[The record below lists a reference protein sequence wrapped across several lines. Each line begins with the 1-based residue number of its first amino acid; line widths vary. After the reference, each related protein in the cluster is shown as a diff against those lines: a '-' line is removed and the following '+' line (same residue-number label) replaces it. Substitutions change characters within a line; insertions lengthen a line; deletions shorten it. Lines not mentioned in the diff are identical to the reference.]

1 MDAGA
6 IYHFLFETFTG
17 IGILVAAGLVI
28 SLILCVIMER
38 KTRSVYK
45 DRGPKT
51 DDEWSLFDEEDD
63 EEDDEEEEETAPA
76 KPKAKPAPVDEKK
89 PEIKKATVRRVK

>member
-6 IYHFLFETFTG
+6 IYHFLFETYTG

-28 SLILCVIMER
+28 SLILCVILER

-51 DDEWSLFDEEDD
+51 DDEWSLFDDD
-63 EEDDEEEEETAPA
+63 GDEEEEETAPA
-76 KPKAKPAPVDEKK
+76 KPKAKPAPVEEKK
-89 PEIKKATVRRVK
+89 PEIKKATVRRAK

>member
-6 IYHFLFETFTG
+6 IYHFLFETYTG

-28 SLILCVIMER
+28 SLILCVVMER

-51 DDEWSLFDEEDD
+51 DDEWSLFDDD
-63 EEDDEEEEETAPA
+63 DDEEEEKTSPA
-76 KPKAKPAPVDEKK
+76 KPKAKPAPVEEKK
-89 PEIKKATVRRVK
+89 PEIKKATVRRAK

>member
-6 IYHFLFETFTG
+6 IYHFLFETYTG

-51 DDEWSLFDEEDD
+51 DDEWSLFDGD
-63 EEDDEEEEETAPA
+63 DDEEEEETAPA
-76 KPKAKPAPVDEKK
+76 KPKAKPTPVEEKK
-89 PEIKKATVRRVK
+89 PEIKKATVRRAK

>member
-28 SLILCVIMER
+28 SLILCVILER

-51 DDEWSLFDEEDD
+51 DDEWSLFDDD
-63 EEDDEEEEETAPA
+63 DDEEEEETAPA
-76 KPKAKPAPVDEKK
+76 KPKAKPTPVEEKK
-89 PEIKKATVRRVK
+89 PEIKKATVRRAK

>member
-6 IYHFLFETFTG
+6 IYHFLFETYTG
-17 IGILVAAGLVI
+17 IGILVASGLVI

-51 DDEWSLFDEEDD
+51 DDEWSLFDGG
-63 EEDDEEEEETAPA
+63 DDEEEEETAPA
-76 KPKAKPAPVDEKK
+76 KPKAKPAPVEEKK
-89 PEIKKATVRRVK
+89 PEIKKATVRRAK

>member
-51 DDEWSLFDEEDD
+51 DDEWSLFDDD
-63 EEDDEEEEETAPA
+63 DDEEEEETAPA

-89 PEIKKATVRRVK
+89 PKIKKATVRRVK

>member
-28 SLILCVIMER
+28 SLILCVILER
-38 KTRSVYK
+38 KTRSIYK

-51 DDEWSLFDEEDD
+51 DDEWSLFDDD
-63 EEDDEEEEETAPA
+63 DDEEEEETAPA
-76 KPKAKPAPVDEKK
+76 KPKAKPAPVEEKK
-89 PEIKKATVRRVK
+89 PEIKKATVRRAK

>member
-28 SLILCVIMER
+28 SLILCVILER

-51 DDEWSLFDEEDD
+51 DDEWSLFDDDDD
-63 EEDDEEEEETAPA
+63 EGEEETAPA
-76 KPKAKPAPVDEKK
+76 KPKAKPAPIEEKK
-89 PEIKKATVRRVK
+89 PEIKKATVRRAK

>member
-6 IYHFLFETFTG
+6 IYHFLFETYTG

-51 DDEWSLFDEEDD
+51 DDEWSLFDDD
-63 EEDDEEEEETAPA
+63 DDDEEEEEAAPA
-76 KPKAKPAPVDEKK
+76 KPKAKPAPVEEKK
-89 PEIKKATVRRVK
+89 PEIKKATVRRAK

>member
-1 MDAGA
+1 MDVGA
-6 IYHFLFETFTG
+6 IYHFLFETYTG

-51 DDEWSLFDEEDD
+51 DDEWSLFDDDDD
-63 EEDDEEEEETAPA
+63 EDEEETAPV
-76 KPKAKPAPVDEKK
+76 KPKAKPAPVEEKK
-89 PEIKKATVRRVK
+89 PEIKKATVRRAK

>member
-6 IYHFLFETFTG
+6 IYHFLFETYTG
-17 IGILVAAGLVI
+17 IGILVAAGLAI
-28 SLILCVIMER
+28 SLILCVVMER

-51 DDEWSLFDEEDD
+51 DDEWSLFDDD
-63 EEDDEEEEETAPA
+63 DDEEEEKTAPA
-76 KPKAKPAPVDEKK
+76 KPKAKPAPIEEKK
-89 PEIKKATVRRVK
+89 LEIKKATVRHAK

>member
-6 IYHFLFETFTG
+6 IYHFLFETYTG

-28 SLILCVIMER
+28 SLILCVVMER

-51 DDEWSLFDEEDD
+51 DDEWSLFDDDDD
-63 EEDDEEEEETAPA
+63 EEKEETAPA
-76 KPKAKPAPVDEKK
+76 KPKAKPATVEEKK
-89 PEIKKATVRRVK
+89 PEIKKATVRRAK

>member
-6 IYHFLFETFTG
+6 IYHFLFETYTG

-51 DDEWSLFDEEDD
+51 DDEWSLFDDD
-63 EEDDEEEEETAPA
+63 DNEEEEETAPA
-76 KPKAKPAPVDEKK
+76 KPKAKPAPAEEKK
-89 PEIKKATVRRVK
+89 PEIKKATVRRAK

>member
-6 IYHFLFETFTG
+6 IYHFLFETYTG

-38 KTRSVYK
+38 KTRSIYK
-45 DRGPKT
+45 ARGPNT
-51 DDEWSLFDEEDD
+51 DDEWSLFDDD
-63 EEDDEEEEETAPA
+63 DDEEEEETAPA
-76 KPKAKPAPVDEKK
+76 KPKVKPAPVEEKK
-89 PEIKKATVRRVK
+89 PEIKKATVRRAK

>member
-6 IYHFLFETFTG
+6 IYHFLFETYTG

-51 DDEWSLFDEEDD
+51 DDEWSLFDDDDD
-63 EEDDEEEEETAPA
+63 EEKEETAPA
-76 KPKAKPAPVDEKK
+76 KPKAKPAYSEEKK
-89 PEIKKATVRRVK
+89 PEIKKATVRRAK

>member
-6 IYHFLFETFTG
+6 IYHFLFETYTG

-51 DDEWSLFDEEDD
+51 DDEWSLFDDD
-63 EEDDEEEEETAPA
+63 EDEEEVKTAPA
-76 KPKAKPAPVDEKK
+76 KPKAKPAPVEEKR
-89 PEIKKATVRRVK
+89 PEIKKATVRRAK

>member
-6 IYHFLFETFTG
+6 IYHFLFETYTG
-17 IGILVAAGLVI
+17 IGILVAASLVI
-28 SLILCVIMER
+28 SLILCVVMER

-51 DDEWSLFDEEDD
+51 DDEWSLFDDD
-63 EEDDEEEEETAPA
+63 DDKEEEETAPA
-76 KPKAKPAPVDEKK
+76 KPKAKPAPVEEKK
-89 PEIKKATVRRVK
+89 PEIKKATVRRAK

>member
-6 IYHFLFETFTG
+6 IYHFLFETYTG

-28 SLILCVIMER
+28 SLNLCVIMER

-51 DDEWSLFDEEDD
+51 DDEWSLFDDD
-63 EEDDEEEEETAPA
+63 DDEEEVEAAPA
-76 KPKAKPAPVDEKK
+76 KPKAKPAPVEEKK
-89 PEIKKATVRRVK
+89 PEIKKATVRRAK

>member
-6 IYHFLFETFTG
+6 IYHFLFETYTG

-45 DRGPKT
+45 DRGPKP
-51 DDEWSLFDEEDD
+51 DDEWSLFDDD
-63 EEDDEEEEETAPA
+63 DDEEEEEAAPA
-76 KPKAKPAPVDEKK
+76 KPKAKPAPVEEKK
-89 PEIKKATVRRVK
+89 PEIKKATVRRAK

>member
-6 IYHFLFETFTG
+6 IYHFLFETYTG

-28 SLILCVIMER
+28 SLILCVILER

-51 DDEWSLFDEEDD
+51 DDEWSLFD
-63 EEDDEEEEETAPA
+63 DEEEEETAPA
-76 KPKAKPAPVDEKK
+76 KPKAKPAPVEEKK
-89 PEIKKATVRRVK
+89 PEIKKATVRRAK

>member
-6 IYHFLFETFTG
+6 IYHFLFETYTG

-51 DDEWSLFDEEDD
+51 DDEWSLFDDD
-63 EEDDEEEEETAPA
+63 DDEEEEETVPA
-76 KPKAKPAPVDEKK
+76 KPKAKPAPVEEKK
-89 PEIKKATVRRVK
+89 PEIKKVTVRRAK

>member
-17 IGILVAAGLVI
+17 IGILVAAGLII
-28 SLILCVIMER
+28 SLILCVILER

-51 DDEWSLFDEEDD
+51 DDEWSLFDDD
-63 EEDDEEEEETAPA
+63 DDEEEEEAAPA
-76 KPKAKPAPVDEKK
+76 KPKAKPAPVEEKK
-89 PEIKKATVRRVK
+89 PEIKKATVRRAK

>member
-28 SLILCVIMER
+28 SLILCVILER

-51 DDEWSLFDEEDD
+51 DDEWSLFDDD
-63 EEDDEEEEETAPA
+63 YDEEEEEAAPA
-76 KPKAKPAPVDEKK
+76 KPKAKPAPVEEKK
-89 PEIKKATVRRVK
+89 PEIKKATVRRAK

>member
-1 MDAGA
+1 MDTGA
-6 IYHFLFETFTG
+6 IYHFLFETYTG
-17 IGILVAAGLVI
+17 IGILVAAGLII

-51 DDEWSLFDEEDD
+51 DDEWSLFDDD
-63 EEDDEEEEETAPA
+63 DDEEEEEKAPA
-76 KPKAKPAPVDEKK
+76 KPKAKPAPVEEKK
-89 PEIKKATVRRVK
+89 PEIKKATVRRAK

>member
-1 MDAGA
+1 MDASA
-6 IYHFLFETFTG
+6 IYHFLFETYTG

-28 SLILCVIMER
+28 SLILCVVMER

-51 DDEWSLFDEEDD
+51 DDEWSLFDDDDD
-63 EEDDEEEEETAPA
+63 EDEEKTAPA
-76 KPKAKPAPVDEKK
+76 KPKAKPVPVEEKK
-89 PEIKKATVRRVK
+89 PEIKKATVRRAK

>member
-1 MDAGA
+1 MGAGA
-6 IYHFLFETFTG
+6 IYHFLFETYTG

-51 DDEWSLFDEEDD
+51 DDEWSLFDDD
-63 EEDDEEEEETAPA
+63 DDEEEEGAAPA
-76 KPKAKPAPVDEKK
+76 KPKAKPAPVEEKK
-89 PEIKKATVRRVK
+89 PEIKKATVHRAK

>member
-6 IYHFLFETFTG
+6 IYHFLFETYTG
-17 IGILVAAGLVI
+17 IGILIAAGLII

-51 DDEWSLFDEEDD
+51 DDEWSLFDDD
-63 EEDDEEEEETAPA
+63 DDEEEEEKAPA
-76 KPKAKPAPVDEKK
+76 KPKAKPAPVEEKK
-89 PEIKKATVRRVK
+89 PEIKKATVRRAK

>member
-6 IYHFLFETFTG
+6 IYHFLFETYTG

-51 DDEWSLFDEEDD
+51 DDEWSLFDDD
-63 EEDDEEEEETAPA
+63 DDDEEEEKTAPA
-76 KPKAKPAPVDEKK
+76 KPKAKPAPVEEKR
-89 PEIKKATVRRVK
+89 PEIKKATVRRAK

>member
-28 SLILCVIMER
+28 SLILCVILER

-45 DRGPKT
+45 DRGPKV
-51 DDEWSLFDEEDD
+51 DDEWSLFDDD
-63 EEDDEEEEETAPA
+63 DDEEEEETAPA
-76 KPKAKPAPVDEKK
+76 KPKAKPAPVEEKK
-89 PEIKKATVRRVK
+89 PEIKKATVRRAK

>member
-6 IYHFLFETFTG
+6 IYHFLFETYTG

-51 DDEWSLFDEEDD
+51 DDEWSLFDDD
-63 EEDDEEEEETAPA
+63 DDEEEEEVAAPA
-76 KPKAKPAPVDEKK
+76 KPKAKPAPVEEKK
-89 PEIKKATVRRVK
+89 PEIKKATVRRAK

>member
-6 IYHFLFETFTG
+6 IYHFLFETYTG

-38 KTRSVYK
+38 KTRSIYK
-45 DRGPKT
+45 DRGPKA
-51 DDEWSLFDEEDD
+51 DDEWSLFDDD
-63 EEDDEEEEETAPA
+63 DDEEEEEEEKAPA
-76 KPKAKPAPVDEKK
+76 KPKAKPAPVEEKK
-89 PEIKKATVRRVK
+89 PEIKKATVRRAK

>member
-1 MDAGA
+1 MDTGA

-28 SLILCVIMER
+28 SLILCVILER

-51 DDEWSLFDEEDD
+51 DDEWSLFDDD
-63 EEDDEEEEETAPA
+63 DDEEEEETAPT
-76 KPKAKPAPVDEKK
+76 KPKAKPAPVEEKK
-89 PEIKKATVRRVK
+89 PEIKKATVRRAK